1 MSLNENVPSVAVTRE
16 EDNQDGV
23 ANARH
28 AILPIDEYEP
38 VDDATYEKHP
48 ERFTNDRM
56 RRKEPIYRLYDHSN
70 WHPLHGRTLTGNRP
84 VLFLLSI
91 VMMIAPV
98 VVFSIFVC
106 PYLWSEVSKATVIV
120 FIYIAALALASMT
133 MSSFSDPGIIP
144 RNLDAITPP
153 DNFVVDVGAPN
164 NHQQQQAR
172 RNNDIPAEQQSST
185 STETEVGS
193 DADSTSDLQTFSEK
207 KRFLGLKRSEHRP
220 LRYYEKL
227 PPPWVHVGYPGRH
240 GGPLSVYDPK
250 PLPGQR
256 PTSDPYG
263 VYPPTTKQVAI
274 NNVNVR
280 LKYCETCKIYRPP
293 RASHCRFCDNCVEN
307 EDHHCIWLNNCIG
320 RRNYRYF
327 YSFLFSTTLLALYM
341 MAFCLVR
348 LILPLHRSED
358 PHDYH
363 TSFGESIRHHPVV
376 LALFLFI
383 LIPTWLVGGLL
394 VYHTMLISK
403 NMTTHEAINSRFSPD
418 ADRKQNALLVCSA
431 NSQYSNGSCM
441 KNWATVLCSPNG
453 PTNVN
458 WRARVDPEGI
468 EEMVLLRN

>member
-16 EDNQDGV
+16 DSNQQQQQQPGAKHSIV
-23 ANARH
+23 
-28 AILPIDEYEP
+28 PIDEYEP

-70 WHPLHGRTLTGNRP
+70 WHPLRGRTVTGNRP
-84 VLFLLSI
+84 LLFLLA
-91 VMMIAPV
+91 IAMVVAPI

-120 FIYIAALALASMT
+120 FIYLAALSLASMT

-153 DNFVVDVGAPN
+153 DNFVVGAPN
-164 NHQQQQAR
+164 QQQQPR
-172 RNNDIPAEQQSST
+172 CNSELPAEQQSST

-193 DADSTSDLQTFSEK
+193 DGESTGGDPQMYGEK
-207 KRFLGLKRSEHRP
+207 KRFLGLKRSETRP

-263 VYPPTTKQVAI
+263 VYPPTTKQVTI
-274 NNVNVR
+274 NNFNVR

-341 MAFCLVR
+341 MAFSL
-348 LILPLHRSED
+348 
-358 PHDYH
+358 
-363 TSFGESIRHHPVV
+363 
-376 LALFLFI
+376 
-383 LIPTWLVGGLL
+383 
-394 VYHTMLISK
+394 
-403 NMTTHEAINSRFSPD
+403 
-418 ADRKQNALLVCSA
+418 
-431 NSQYSNGSCM
+431 
-441 KNWATVLCSPNG
+441 
-453 PTNVN
+453 
-458 WRARVDPEGI
+458 
-468 EEMVLLRN
+468 